1 MEYRIDPT
9 PLTRRRSRRV
19 LVVTAGLALSAGVIV
34 TALAVLG
41 RPPSE
46 VASVSSATGTAQAA
60 VAGSDGAAT
69 PARLARP
76 TPTLAP
82 AVASGPPP
90 HLDCHDVPATRCA
103 AIERAVIVAVADPVL
118 PYPTKVD
125 IWASLLC
132 SNTFDCPPGRM
143 DDRRPAGS
151 AVVLA
156 GSTWLWVN
164 VTDALGATGPGTL
177 SAWVIRS
184 GPIG

>member
-1 MEYRIDPT
+1 M
-9 PLTRRRSRRV
+9 
-19 LVVTAGLALSAGVIV
+19 VTAGLTLATVVIV
-34 TALAVLG
+34 TALAFLG

-46 VASVSSATGTAQAA
+46 VASVPSATGTAQAA
-60 VAGSDGAAT
+60 VAASDPPGAAT
-69 PARLARP
+69 LPPATGSARP

-143 DDRRPAGS
+143 EDRRPAGS

-164 VTDALGATGPGTL
+164 VTDALGPSGPGTL